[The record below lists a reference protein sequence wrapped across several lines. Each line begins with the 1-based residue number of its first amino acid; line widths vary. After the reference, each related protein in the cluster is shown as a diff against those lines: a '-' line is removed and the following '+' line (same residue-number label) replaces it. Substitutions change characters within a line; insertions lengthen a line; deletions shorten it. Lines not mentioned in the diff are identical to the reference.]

1 MPYTVP
7 LKSFFSSKSATKSC
21 ARLFIASALTLV
33 TAKTIS
39 YADTADALAVPRPF
53 EVGASLSGNY
63 LAAIVAGA
71 ERDTLAASTFFR
83 EALRL
88 SLIHI

>member
-1 MPYTVP
+1 M
-7 LKSFFSSKSATKSC
+7 
-21 ARLFIASALTLV
+21 
-33 TAKTIS
+33 S

-71 ERDTLAASTFFR
+71 ERDTLAASTFFVKLY
-83 EALRL
+83 AKTLK
-88 SLIHI
+88 IMI